1 MKITPLEIRQKT
13 FEKKSFG
20 GYDKDEVQAYLI
32 SLSQAW
38 ERLLDENREMRIRL
52 ETADREVQKLR
63 EVESSL
69 FKTLKTAEDTGANL
83 IDQASKTAALNV
95 REAQIKAESL
105 IKDAKWQAKNIIE
118 DAERQ
123 ANDIERDCK
132 SMENERDNF
141 LSELRDLAN
150 NLLQKTERSS
160 HKNTRKGVVPSKRTN
175 LNSFKAQMNEDE
187 LLPHEEEE
195 RIPKYELKSIINE
208 PVEAVSVP
216 KVIVVAPI
224 EPITTPTVVEP
235 LVPEKNKTNEAAK
248 SKNNSNGGSFFDQ
261 IG

>member
-38 ERLLDENREMRIRL
+38 ERLLDENKEMRIRL

-83 IDQASKTAALNV
+83 IDQASKTAALNL

-123 ANDIERDCK
+123 AKGIEIEYK
-132 SMENERDNF
+132 TIENARDNF
-141 LSELRDLAN
+141 LAELRNLAN
-150 NLLQKTERSS
+150 DLLEKAERTQHKAQQS
-160 HKNTRKGVVPSKRTN
+160 HYSASPRPDLET
-175 LNSFKAQMNEDE
+175 FKAQIREVAE
-187 LLPHEEEE
+187 PTPTPTPIPVVEETVYVAPPQP
-195 RIPKYELKSIINE
+195 ISE
-208 PVEAVSVP
+208 PVA
-216 KVIVVAPI
+216 
-224 EPITTPTVVEP
+224 VVEEP
-235 LVPEKNKTNEAAK
+235 KIVIPTPEPPTNTTD
-248 SKNNSNGGSFFDQ
+248 SGSFFDQ